1 MGTVYIYIYI
11 YIHICSKYTFVNNFI
26 HYIERQSPPFSWQ
39 KRLLGILFRKKR
51 HCFSAA
57 VRGESVLSVVFT
69 MVFVCIHA
77 DLPSH
82 WKCSLIKFYMV
93 CLCSKYAEIKGA
105 DLCIWFSDVISAHL
119 EHVPMFYI
127 CVRVCSKYGLGH
139 FGKFDVLS
147 SCPQL
152 YIHQSRT
159 YTPTMWFEKKTLP
172 FCTQKSATYMW
183 KKGGRFTSP
192 SERISGL

>member
-1 MGTVYIYIYI
+1 M
-11 YIHICSKYTFVNNFI
+11 
-26 HYIERQSPPFSWQ
+26 HYIEKLKGLGQSPPFSWQ
-39 KRLLGILFRKKR
+39 KRLIGILFRKKR
-51 HCFSAA
+51 QCFSAA

-82 WKCSLIKFYMV
+82 WKCSLMKFYMV

-119 EHVPMFYI
+119 EHFPMFYV

-152 YIHQSRT
+152 YIHH
-159 YTPTMWFEKKTLP
+159 PEHTLRQCDLRKRRSP
-172 FCTQKSATYMW
+172 FVLKNQLHTC
-183 KKGGRFTSP
+183 
-192 SERISGL
+192 ERKVAVLLPQVREFPVSKILADIFHFLLQPN